1 MSSTTDLSCFK
12 MFVFDTGLFTT
23 LMFKDRDFTEN
34 DIYEK
39 ILGDKLSANLG
50 YLYENVVAQ
59 LLTAGGDE
67 LFYHTM
73 MNTATR
79 HNYKI
84 DFLVARKNKVC
95 PIEIKSSG
103 YRKHASL
110 DYFCGKYSG
119 RILQKYL
126 VYTKDYS
133 KEKDLICLPVYMVP
147 FI

>member
-73 MNTATR
+73 MNTTTR